1 VKAQLSKWLKWL
13 VALAL
18 LTLVFRMIQPADLV
32 ARMRNASLGW
42 VLGAF
47 ALVFLNR
54 ILMTWKW
61 DILLRHAGVCAGF
74 LNLLK
79 ITLITGFIG
88 MFLPSN
94 LGVDVSRLYVLH
106 RQKID
111 LTANASAIL
120 GDRIWGVVALVV
132 LSAIFV
138 IPAWHTLADKSV
150 LIQVFIV
157 SVVVLLL
164 IVMLVSQRSFQVG
177 LLLLKKSGAWLEVR
191 TARHPWAGRVAAGC
205 VRLGTRMDGIHAS
218 LASQTTAP
226 RTLIPVIVL
235 NFMVQIIRVVQIHWL
250 FLSIGATTLWI
261 HELTFVPLILLLSLL
276 PVSMFGLGI
285 KEGAFVYFFRQVGV
299 DPASSLAVS
308 FFTYALQVVVI
319 VPGLFFFLFGRDKM
333 TTGAES

>member
-18 LTLVFRMIQPADLV
+18 LALVFRMIQPADLV
-32 ARMRNASLGW
+32 ARMKNASLGW

-47 ALVFLNR
+47 ALVFMNR

-79 ITLITGFIG
+79 ITLVTGFIG

-120 GDRIWGVVALVV
+120 GDRIWGVVALVM
-132 LSAIFV
+132 LSAVFV

-150 LIQVFIV
+150 LVQVFII
-157 SVVVLLL
+157 SVAVLLL
-164 IVMLVSQRSFQVG
+164 IVLLVSRRSFQVG
-177 LLLLKKSGAWLEVR
+177 LAWLKQAGAWLEARAV
-191 TARHPWAGRVAAGC
+191 RHPWAGRAAAGC
-205 VRLGTRMDGIHAS
+205 ARLEARMDDIHSS
-218 LASQTTAP
+218 LASQTTSP
-226 RTLIPVIVL
+226 RTLVPVIIL
-235 NFMVQIIRVVQIHWL
+235 NFMVQLIRVVQIHWL
-250 FLSIGATTLWI
+250 FLAIGATTLWI

-276 PVSMFGLGI
+276 PISMFGLGV

-308 FFTYALQVVVI
+308 FFTYTLQIVVI
-319 VPGLFFFLFGRDKM
+319 VPGLIFFLFGRDKM
-333 TTGAES
+333 TVAGKS